1 MRGLGRARPGFTLI
15 EMMVVLAIL
24 GLLAA
29 AARPLLEL
37 AATRQRE
44 FALRN
49 GLRQIRVAIDAY
61 ELAVAR
67 GTLPRPPDAPQEG
80 PVYPQSLRLLVEG
93 VATSDQ
99 TDAPRRYFLRRLPRD
114 PFADPELPA
123 EVTWN
128 LRASDSPADAPMPGK
143 DVFDVYSRAAGV
155 ALDGTRYRN
164 W

>member
-1 MRGLGRARPGFTLI
+1 MPRRKGRCI
-15 EMMVVLAIL
+15 
-24 GLLAA
+24 
-29 AARPLLEL
+29 
-37 AATRQRE
+37 
-44 FALRN
+44 RN
-49 GLRQIRVAIDAY
+49 RCACWLK
-61 ELAVAR
+61 
-67 GTLPRPPDAPQEG
+67 
-80 PVYPQSLRLLVEG
+80 
-93 VATSDQ
+93 
-99 TDAPRRYFLRRLPRD
+99 APRRYFLRRLPRD